1 VEGTGHRSGPP
12 GQQSEE
18 RVHTAINRHGGS
30 SVVGVE
36 SVRGKGTIMRGFY
49 RLVVAIGF
57 AGALTAIPATAAS
70 AHVHGITPLRCT
82 PAPANA
88 GANQTDE
95 TPASAANGGP
105 ISGVIPITMG
115 GNVTLFGEGFDAA
128 VCSP

>member
-1 VEGTGHRSGPP
+1 MSTLRLATGA
-12 GQQSEE
+12 
-18 RVHTAINRHGGS
+18 TLTLAA
-30 SVVGVE
+30 
-36 SVRGKGTIMRGFY
+36 
-49 RLVVAIGF
+49 LVIA
-57 AGALTAIPATAAS
+57 PASIAS

-95 TPASAANGGP
+95 TPAGAANGGP

-128 VCSP
+128 VCS